1 VIRESVSTRTEIP
14 LPNARE
20 VVNVLYVDFTRYFE
34 ECYHVS
40 IADTYGRYRQTLAG
54 DPLAIGVALVVLWMV
69 LSLVSGL
76 LTGGVQVSSLA
87 SLVWDG
93 LLRGLI
99 IGLAGIGLSM
109 TYSILNFANFAH
121 GDYLTSGAFAG
132 MATSYLIAGISENSI
147 GPLLLVGAGGSVFG
161 GALGI
166 GVTTAPLAVLL
177 GALVAGGFAVVLALA
192 IDRIAYRPIRDESG
206 IALLITSIGVAFAL
220 RYLIQFVFGAGVR
233 GTTAAGSV
241 PRVNV
246 PMFDGTVR
254 ITAHDIAL
262 VVVAVG
268 LMLGVHLL
276 LQRTK
281 LGKAMRAMSDNEDL
295 AQITGIPTEQVIRTT
310 WIVGGGLTGVA
321 GYMFV
326 LWKGTLG
333 FNDGWLLLL
342 LVFAAVIL
350 GGIGSIYGAIGGG
363 IVIGLTASVSVIWI
377 PSEFGRA
384 AAFLVMIVILLFKPE
399 GIFSGRTT
407 A

>member
-1 VIRESVSTRTEIP
+1 M
-14 LPNARE
+14 
-20 VVNVLYVDFTRYFE
+20 YVDFTGYSE

-40 IADTYGRYRQTLAG
+40 ISETYVRYRRTLSEE
-54 DPLAIGVALVVLWMV
+54 PLTIGVALVALWMGW
-69 LSLVSGL
+69 SLATGL
-76 LTGGVQVSSLA
+76 ATGGIRISSLA
-87 SLVWDG
+87 AYVWDG

-121 GDYLTSGAFAG
+121 GDYLTGGAFAG
-132 MATSYLIAGISENSI
+132 MATSYLVAGIGEESVGS
-147 GPLLLVGAGGSVFG
+147 LLLVGAGGSVFG

-166 GVTTAPLAVLL
+166 GITTAPV
-177 GALVAGGFAVVLALA
+177 AVVLGAVVAGVAAIALA
-192 IDRIAYRPIRDESG
+192 LAVDRIAYRPIRGESG

-220 RYLIQFVFGAGVR
+220 RYLLQFVFGAGVR

-241 PRVNV
+241 PRVSV
-246 PMFDGTVR
+246 PAVDGTFR
-254 ITAHDIAL
+254 ITAHDAAL
-262 VVVAVG
+262 VVVAGG
-268 LMLGVHLL
+268 LMVGIHLL

-295 AQITGIPTEQVIRTT
+295 AQITGIPTERVIRTT
-310 WIVGGGLTGVA
+310 WIVGGGLTGIA

-384 AAFLVMIVILLFKPE
+384 AAFMVMIVILLFKPE
-399 GIFSGRTT
+399 GIFSGRAT

>member
-1 VIRESVSTRTEIP
+1 
-14 LPNARE
+14 
-20 VVNVLYVDFTRYFE
+20 
-34 ECYHVS
+34 
-40 IADTYGRYRQTLAG
+40 
-54 DPLAIGVALVVLWMV
+54 
-69 LSLVSGL
+69 
-76 LTGGVQVSSLA
+76 
-87 SLVWDG
+87 
-93 LLRGLI
+93 
-99 IGLAGIGLSM
+99 M

-121 GDYLTSGAFAG
+121 GDYLTTGAFAG
-132 MATSYLIAGISENSI
+132 MGTSYLIAGIGENSV
-147 GPLLLVGAGGSVFG
+147 GALLLVGAGGSVFG

-166 GVTTAPLAVLL
+166 GVTTAPIAVAV
-177 GALVAGGFAVVLALA
+177 GALVAGVAAIVLALG
-192 IDRIAYRPIRDESG
+192 IDRFVYRPIRDESG

-220 RYLIQFVFGAGVR
+220 RYLLQFVYGAGVR

-246 PMFDGTVR
+246 PAIDGTFRV
-254 ITAHDIAL
+254 TAHDISLMA
-262 VVVAVG
+262 VAAG
-268 LMLGVHLL
+268 LMLGVHVL

-295 AQITGIPTEQVIRTT
+295 ARITGIPTERVIRTT
-310 WIVGGGLTGVA
+310 WIVGAGLTGVA

-363 IVIGLTASVSVIWI
+363 IIIGLTASVSVIWI

-384 AAFLVMIVILLFKPE
+384 AAFVVMIVILLFKPE
-399 GIFSGRTT
+399 GIFSGRST

>member
-1 VIRESVSTRTEIP
+1 MEK
-14 LPNARE
+14 L
-20 VVNVLYVDFTRYFE
+20 LCVDFTGCFE

-40 IADTYGRYRQTLAG
+40 ISETYGRYRR
-54 DPLAIGVALVVLWMV
+54 AIGEEPLVVVVLLVALWMV
-69 LSLVSGL
+69 WTLATGL
-76 LTGGVQVSSLA
+76 LTGSIQVSTFA
-87 SLVWDG
+87 SQVWDG

-99 IGLAGIGLSM
+99 VGLAGIGLSM

-132 MATSYLIAGISENSI
+132 FATTYLIAGLGESNVGS
-147 GPLLLVGAGGSVFG
+147 LLLVGAGGSVFG
-161 GALGI
+161 GAIGV
-166 GVTTAPLAVLL
+166 GVTTSPIAVIL
-177 GALVAGGFAVVLALA
+177 GVIVAGAGTIALTLA
-192 IDRIAYRPIRDESG
+192 IDRFVYRPIRDESG

-220 RYLIQFVFGAGVR
+220 RYLIQFVFGSDVR

-241 PRVNV
+241 PRVSIPV
-246 PMFDGTVR
+246 IDGTLR
-254 ITAHDIAL
+254 ITAHDAAVI
-262 VVVAVG
+262 VVAGG

-295 AQITGIPTEQVIRTT
+295 ARITGIPTEQVIRTT
-310 WIVGGGLTGVA
+310 WILGGGLTGIA

-363 IVIGLTASVSVIWI
+363 IVIGLTASLSVIWI

-384 AAFLVMIVILLFKPE
+384 AAFIVMIVILLFKPE
-399 GIFSGRTT
+399 GIFSGRST

>member
-1 VIRESVSTRTEIP
+1 
-14 LPNARE
+14 
-20 VVNVLYVDFTRYFE
+20 
-34 ECYHVS
+34 VS

-54 DPLAIGVALVVLWMV
+54 DPLAIGVALVALWMV

-121 GDYLTSGAFAG
+121 GDYLTCGAFAG
-132 MATSYLIAGISENSI
+132 MATSYLVAGIGENSI

-177 GALVAGGFAVVLALA
+177 GAVVAGGFAVILALA
-192 IDRIAYRPIRDESG
+192 LDRFAYRPIRDESG

-246 PMFDGTVR
+246 PMLDGTVR
-254 ITAHDIAL
+254 VTAHDITL

-363 IVIGLTASVSVIWI
+363 IIIGLTASVSVIWI

-384 AAFLVMIVILLFKPE
+384 AAFVVMIVILLFKPE